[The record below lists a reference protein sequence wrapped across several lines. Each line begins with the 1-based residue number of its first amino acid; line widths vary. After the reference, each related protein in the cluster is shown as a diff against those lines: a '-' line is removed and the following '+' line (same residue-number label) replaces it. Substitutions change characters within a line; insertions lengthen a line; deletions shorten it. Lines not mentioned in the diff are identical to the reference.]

1 MKTFEKNSLKEKK
14 KAIAKPFPG
23 KFVLG
28 QSMID
33 KYEHAKAMS
42 ASIKGFKEKK

>member
-1 MKTFEKNSLKEKK
+1 MKALEKDSLKVKK

-23 KFVLG
+23 KLVLG

-33 KYEHAKAMS
+33 KYEHAKSMS
-42 ASIKGFKEKK
+42 ASITGFKEKK